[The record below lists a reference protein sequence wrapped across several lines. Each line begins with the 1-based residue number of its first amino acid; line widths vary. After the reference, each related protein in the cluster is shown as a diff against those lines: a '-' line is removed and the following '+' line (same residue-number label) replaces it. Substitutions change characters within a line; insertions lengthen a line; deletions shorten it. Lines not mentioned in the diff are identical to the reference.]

1 MARGSSGRGRVVMGF
16 GHERVEDVRALEE
29 DREQESCQRQRERN
43 EQFARGRARDLQ
55 GDLDRADGGAFSWR
69 R

>member
-1 MARGSSGRGRVVMGF
+1 MMGF
-16 GHERVEDVRALEE
+16 GNERVEDVRALEE

-43 EQFARGRARDLQ
+43 EEFATGGARDLQ
-55 GDLDRADGGAFSWR
+55 GDLDRAEGGAFRWR